1 MAEAEFEYTVETRYR
16 VNQRDDAGNLPV
28 EPNWGPWSDWSERR
42 RYRTYPTLAGAAM
55 AQAHLNTGVQRQYQ
69 EPRAPYQQSQAR
81 VSYRKVPKGWIPL
94 LPELGEEA

>member
-1 MAEAEFEYTVETRYR
+1 MSEEFEYTVETRYR

-28 EPNWGPWSDWSERR
+28 EPNWGEWSEWTPRP

-55 AQAHLNTGVQRQYQ
+55 ACAGRSTGVHREYR
-69 EPRAPYQQSQAR
+69 EPRAPYQEIQAR

-94 LPELGEEA
+94 LPEPEEEV